1 MASTALDILRSAN
14 NLAVIWKD
22 YWRDH
27 KKSAPGVDG
36 ITPQIF
42 NNDLQKN
49 LRSLRTDLCNG
60 YTYSALRG
68 LPVPKKDPTKKRIIC
83 IPTVRDRLVQRAL
96 LKVIESKASKLGIA
110 NNVSFG

>member
-1 MASTALDILRSAN
+1 MASTALDALRSAN
-14 NLAVIWKD
+14 NLATIWRY
-22 YWRDH
+22 YWSDH

-36 ITPQIF
+36 ITPQTF

-49 LRSLRTDLCNG
+49 LRFLRTDLCSP

-68 LPVPKKDPTKKRIIC
+68 VPVPKKDPTKKRIIC

-96 LKVIESKASKLGIA
+96 LEV
-110 NNVSFG
+110 